1 VRSVKQRNAIV
12 SLQISNRQSADV
24 IILDLHGRATIG
36 PDSDLLNNYLRK
48 LIEDG
53 TRNVLLNMT
62 GLTQVD
68 SSSLAT
74 IVRALVSLRR
84 QGGSLKLLK
93 PCGSVKV
100 VFEIFHLLDSIPHY
114 EDEAQAVASFRQIGC

>member
-1 VRSVKQRNAIV
+1 M

-24 IILDLHGRATIG
+24 MILDLQGRATIG

-48 LIEDG
+48 LIDDG

-84 QGGSLKLLK
+84 QGGNLKLLK
-93 PCGSVKV
+93 PCGSVKL
-100 VFEIFHLLDSIPHY
+100 VFETFHLLDAIPHY
-114 EDEAQAVASFRQIGC
+114 DDEGPAVASFR